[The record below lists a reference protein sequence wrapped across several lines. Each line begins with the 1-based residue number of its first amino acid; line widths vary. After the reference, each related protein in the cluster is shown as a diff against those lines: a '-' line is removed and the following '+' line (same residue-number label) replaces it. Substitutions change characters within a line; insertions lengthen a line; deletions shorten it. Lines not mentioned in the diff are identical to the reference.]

1 MKQSYPGKTVEQL
14 MEGEK
19 QTISTL
25 GTLAAGLAG
34 GLSGNGMGEAIAG
47 AQMGK
52 NAVENNYLS
61 SKQIPDWLQKYK
73 EASTDEARTRL
84 VEAASQVDAVQ
95 QQKALETKIS
105 KSFLTQQQDDLIRLV
120 QSADCNADCRSLAQ
134 YSIEQLS
141 PIIDNYD
148 ALQRSNNIP
157 RAAIATITL
166 ALPALSKSAAPYVAK
181 WVGGATA
188 ASRVIGMG
196 TSGGANALM
205 QGYKIYQDPDEDF
218 SYANFGTSLLTGG
231 VTPGMKYGGT
241 VSVNTAGAGL
251 SSWVDGKDPLTHM
264 AGAAAGSSLGY
275 IIGDTAVKY
284 TDKKLNPWSN
294 GFKER
299 FSLQHPTI
307 AAPAT
312 VNPCPG
318 IWGSVTGSVGNEIAG
333 DLAQEEIKECIK

>member
-1 MKQSYPGKTVEQL
+1 
-14 MEGEK
+14 
-19 QTISTL
+19 
-25 GTLAAGLAG
+25 
-34 GLSGNGMGEAIAG
+34 
-47 AQMGK
+47 
-52 NAVENNYLS
+52 VENNFLS
-61 SKQIPDWLQKYK
+61 SKQIPDWLQKYE
-73 EASTDEARTRL
+73 EASTDEARTQL

-105 KSFLTQQQDDLIRLV
+105 KVYLTQQQDDLIRLV
-120 QSADCNADCRSLAQ
+120 QSPNCDAHCRSLAQ

-148 ALQRSNNIP
+148 VLQRSNNIP

-166 ALPALSKSAAPYVAK
+166 ALPVLSKSATPYVAK

-205 QGYKIYQDPDEDF
+205 QGYKIYQDPEEDF
-218 SYANFGTSLLTGG
+218 SYASFGTSILTGG

-251 SSWVDGKDPLTHM
+251 SSWVDGKDPLAPM
-264 AGAAAGSSLGY
+264 AGAAAGSSFGY
-275 IIGDTAVKY
+275 YGGGVVLKNA
-284 TDKKLNPWSN
+284 DKQLNPWSN

-299 FSLQHPTI
+299 FSLKHPTI

-312 VNPCPG
+312 VNPWPG

-333 DLAQEEIKECIK
+333 DLAQEEIKDRIK